1 MAGYSFS
8 HVFLS
13 EMFGMWFVI
22 VMALG
27 GVANHVLSPN
37 AGHGMGYL
45 AIAIQFG
52 FAFAFPIVAFGSI
65 SAMFNPAAAI
75 SQVVAGNL
83 GPGQFFNVIAGEM
96 VGAFLGGL
104 TIFLLY
110 MPQLYKAGEKVFYFS
125 DMKEGYKA
133 NSRLMGLRGKR
144 RSQFADKMAPKAD
157 VEGVVNPIGNLEED
171 DDPFLGI
178 WVSRPASFN
187 PLISFLNEAVMTF
200 MFLFLVNMLTARGQY
215 LYQPSFG
222 MYSNIILPCLIGFV
236 ICSMILATGP
246 TGFAGNPARDLG
258 PRIAHWLLPIPKNSK
273 VGSEWWY
280 AWVPVLGPLVG
291 GVVAGA
297 VFRGYVKI
305 LKGQVSVDSN
315 PWATTSLGAS
325 SVTAALNVSQP
336 ITNNATLAA
345 PGSALAGA
353 GKVVDPESGSGPLA
367 AAAKTVMA
375 AAKPKLF

>member
-1 MAGYSFS
+1 MAGPGYSFRD
-8 HVFLS
+8 VFLS

-22 VMALG
+22 TMALG
-27 GVANHVLSPN
+27 GVANHVLNPS
-37 AGHGMGYL
+37 AGRGMGYL

-52 FAFAFPIVAFGSI
+52 FAFAFPIVAFGSV

-104 TIFLLY
+104 TIYFLY

-157 VEGVVNPIGNLEED
+157 VEGAVNPITPLEED

-178 WVSRPASFN
+178 WVSRPASYN

-200 MFLFLVNMLTARGQY
+200 MFLFLVNMMTARGQY

-222 MYSNIILPCLIGFV
+222 MYSNIVLPILIGFV

-258 PRIAHWLLPIPKNSK
+258 PRIAHWLLPIPKNRK

-291 GVVAGA
+291 GVLAGA
-297 VFRGYVKI
+297 VFKGYVNI

-336 ITNNATLAA
+336 VTNNATLAA
-345 PGSALAGA
+345 PGSAAAGA
-353 GKVVDPESGSGPLA
+353 GKVVDPEAGGSLGTLA
-367 AAAKTVMA
+367 KAAKSAM
-375 AAKPKLF
+375 PKLF